1 MDIVIS
7 ILYSFFIINI
17 SIPILMG
24 TSTLISVV
32 QFLGNTFK
40 KDTENNIRGK
50 KQKEIERQR
59 GGEGIEQDR

>member
-50 KQKEIERQR
+50 KRKEIERQR